1 LTAGSVAG
9 CGRSSETQRRTSE
22 TATSATDTVSLRL
35 DCASFPAELS
45 VQDLVQRF
53 GASNEV
59 SVSIHVGEGETEEGT
74 VLFPNDPERTVE
86 ILWNDPGTKRNPRSI
101 KIHGTTSRWTAPGG
115 LALGQDLQQVEQ
127 LNKGPFA
134 LAGFGWDRGGSVT
147 SWSGGALET
156 NPCHLRARFA
166 VDSARQ
172 NDPRMKQVMG
182 DREFSSS
189 DSTMRALNPR
199 VVEIWLAYG
208 S

>member
-1 LTAGSVAG
+1 M
-9 CGRSSETQRRTSE
+9 
-22 TATSATDTVSLRL
+22 
-35 DCASFPAELS
+35 SFPADFS

-59 SVSIHVGEGETEEGT
+59 SVSIPLGEGQTEEGT
-74 VLFPNDPERTVE
+74 VLFPNDPERKVE
-86 ILWNDPGTKRNPRSI
+86 ILWTDASTKRNPRSI
-101 KIHGTTSRWTAPGG
+101 KAHGSTSRWTASGG
-115 LALGQDLQQVEQ
+115 LALGQDLEKVEQ
-127 LNKGPFA
+127 LNKGPFT

-156 NPCHLRARFA
+156 NPCHLRARLA
-166 VDSARQ
+166 VDGALQS
-172 NDPRMKQVMG
+172 DPRMKQVMG

>member
-1 LTAGSVAG
+1 MSLT
-9 CGRSSETQRRTSE
+9 
-22 TATSATDTVSLRL
+22 L
-35 DCASFPAELS
+35 DCVSFPVGLS

-59 SVSIHVGEGETEEGT
+59 SVAMPVGEGQTEEGT
-74 VLFPNDPERTVE
+74 VVFPNDPERKLE
-86 ILWNDPGTKRNPRSI
+86 ILWNDPRVKRNPRSM
-101 KIHGTTSRWTAPGG
+101 KIHGATSRWSTPGG
-115 LALGQDLQQVEQ
+115 LALGQDLQQVEEH
-127 LNKGPFA
+127 NHGPFM

-156 NPCHLRARFA
+156 SPCHLRARFA
-166 VDSARQ
+166 VEAALQ

-182 DREFSSS
+182 DREFSSR